1 MIWFISLK
9 IGQKWDFDIAIYD
22 YLEHW
27 SKNGHPNLA
36 SLLNISPVQSTEKC
50 SVAEDGSCQALN
62 NLDVVKRSVVGP
74 PIPIQDI
81 LFGLFSPSKI
91 SNQFTD
97 VILFQTII
105 AVGWIVAGNFYI
117 LNSV

>member
-1 MIWFISLK
+1 MQ
-9 IGQKWDFDIAIYD
+9 QKWGHAND
-22 YLEHW
+22 YLEHK
-27 SKNGHPNLA
+27 SKNGHPYSA

-50 SVAEDGSCQALN
+50 SVAEDGSCLAN

>member
-1 MIWFISLK
+1 M
-9 IGQKWDFDIAIYD
+9 
-22 YLEHW
+22 E
-27 SKNGHPNLA
+27 
-36 SLLNISPVQSTEKC
+36 
-50 SVAEDGSCQALN
+50 EDGSCLDH

-105 AVGWIVAGNFYI
+105 AVGWIVAGTFYKQF
-117 LNSV
+117 LQTLL

>member
-1 MIWFISLK
+1 MTILSK
-9 IGQKWDFDIAIYD
+9 R
-22 YLEHW
+22 
-27 SKNGHPNLA
+27 SKNGQPNSA

-50 SVAEDGSCQALN
+50 SVAEDGSCQAMN

-105 AVGWIVAGNFYI
+105 AVGWIVAGTFYI
-117 LNSV
+117 LKSRSIYITQTFL